1 MEHLTK
7 NYRSE
12 QKIKNS
18 SMQKES
24 ENKNKENNG
33 KEVGFVK
40 DLE

>member
-1 MEHLTK
+1 
-7 NYRSE
+7 
-12 QKIKNS
+12 
-18 SMQKES
+18 MQKES